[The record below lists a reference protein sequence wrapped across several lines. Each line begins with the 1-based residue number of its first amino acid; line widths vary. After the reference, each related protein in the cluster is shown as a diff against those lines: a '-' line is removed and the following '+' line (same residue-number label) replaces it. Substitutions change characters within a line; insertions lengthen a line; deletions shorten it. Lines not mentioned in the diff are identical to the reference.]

1 MKNVVVFALGGERFA
16 VELRWVREVV
26 TLGYVT
32 PVPTAPPAIAGA
44 VNVRGTVT
52 PVIDLTAALG
62 GAAADSNHD
71 PSSARRGDG
80 AVLVEGE
87 GVTAAI
93 RVANVETV
101 TTLRAGSKPDHLDDG
116 RGHDLPLIDV
126 PGLLAELQTTVAAAR
141 APTGGDAPVGGEN
154 DGP

>member
-1 MKNVVVFALGGERFA
+1 MKNVVVFALGGARYA

-26 TLGYVT
+26 TLAYVT

-52 PVIDLTAALG
+52 PVIDLAAAL
-62 GAAADSNHD
+62 GAAADD
-71 PSSARRGDG
+71 ADMRPARRGDG

-101 TTLRAGSKPDHLDDG
+101 TTLRESTTANHLDDG
-116 RGHDLPLIDV
+116 RGNPLPLIDV
-126 PGLLAELQTTVAAAR
+126 PGLLAELQTAATAAQ
-141 APTGGDAPVGGEN
+141 APGGDDSRA
-154 DGP
+154 